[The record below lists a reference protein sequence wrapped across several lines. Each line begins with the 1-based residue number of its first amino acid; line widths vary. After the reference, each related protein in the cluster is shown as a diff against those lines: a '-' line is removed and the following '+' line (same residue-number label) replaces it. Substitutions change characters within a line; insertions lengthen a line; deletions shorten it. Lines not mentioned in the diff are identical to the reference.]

1 MDSYALHMKQA
12 IEISKAREEERGIRK
27 FDTRKTCR
35 RLDRQRKATHNLL
48 NKACMNRWLNRDQ
61 EIKEVIKKNTKAL
74 KGLGTVK
81 SPDHPRHEMNT
92 TQRKKEDI
100 SSGKKRIT
108 FFFLHN

>member
-61 EIKEVIKKNTKAL
+61 EIKEVIKKKYQ
-74 KGLGTVK
+74 GVK
-81 SPDHPRHEMNT
+81 RTGDCEEPGSPT
-92 TQRKKEDI
+92 
-100 SSGKKRIT
+100 S
-108 FFFLHN
+108 